1 VPIEGINLGIR
12 LFIGGVLV
20 IAAVGKLRNIRSF
33 VLTVR
38 SFRIVSRR
46 WERLLAW
53 TVVLA
58 EIVTALLLAIHDWS
72 AVGLCL
78 AVLLMGAFTVAMLTV
93 LARGERVAC
102 GCFGSSTVL
111 IGKMHIVRNSFIIL
125 VAIVGIVASVTS
137 DDTPVGASVFGI
149 ASAFAAFGVV
159 LLVLLDQLLAIP
171 VPRKTSVPAAGRTH
185 VKNRAFQSH

>member
-1 VPIEGINLGIR
+1 MAIEGINLGIR
-12 LFIGGVLV
+12 LFIAGVLV

-58 EIVTALLLAIHDWS
+58 EIVTALLLAIPAWS

-111 IGKMHIVRNSFIIL
+111 IGKMHIVRNSLIIL
-125 VAIVGIVASVTS
+125 VAIVGIVTSVTS
-137 DDTPVGASVFGI
+137 DDTPVGAWEFGI
-149 ASAFAAFGVV
+149 ASAFAIFGVI

-171 VPRKTSVPAAGRTH
+171 VSRKTSVPAAGRTH
-185 VKNRAFQSH
+185 VKNRTFQSH

>member
-1 VPIEGINLGIR
+1 MVIEGINLGIR

-20 IAAVGKLRNIRSF
+20 IAAIGKLRNIRSF

-53 TVVLA
+53 TVVLT
-58 EIVTALLLAIHDWS
+58 EIVTAFLLAIHDWS
-72 AVGLCL
+72 AVGLGL

-102 GCFGSSTVL
+102 GCFGSSTTL

-125 VAIVGIVASVTS
+125 MAIVGIVTSVTS
-137 DDTPVGASVFGI
+137 DDTPVSAGVFGI
-149 ASAFAAFGVV
+149 ASAFAVFGVV

-171 VPRKTSVPAAGRTH
+171 VSRKTSAPAAARTH
-185 VKNRAFQSH
+185 ART